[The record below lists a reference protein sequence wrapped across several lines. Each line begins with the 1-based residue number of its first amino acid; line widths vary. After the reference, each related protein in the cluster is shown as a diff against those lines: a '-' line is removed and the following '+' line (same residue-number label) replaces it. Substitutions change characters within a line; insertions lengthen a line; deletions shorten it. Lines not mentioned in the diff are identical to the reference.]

1 MNEKRNPLIYR
12 LLYFAIYAGDAL
24 FTPFYSLFFIS
35 VGLSSL
41 EQSILLALIPFT
53 LFIGNYLFSF
63 FATSYKRNV
72 NLMRWMALAQG
83 VGIVLF
89 GFMQSFASLCV
100 LTIFIC
106 LFNSSYFQ
114 IEDAASAVSM
124 KKLGVSYSSIR
135 IFGSIA
141 YAAALLAGYFLVGNL
156 PYKYLFVIAGCLMFI
171 GFALTFLIA
180 KPSQEDIHRD
190 AETKEEKA
198 DPYRSFF
205 KNKSFVLF
213 LVFYAVFF
221 GCSNTAGYIIPV
233 YLNQLGLLDNEYSLW
248 SGVRVLAEILSFI
261 VFPFLFKIIKKHKT
275 SLIVGSSFF
284 LLSALLFSV
293 VTDRYWLVSS
303 SFLAR
308 GFANGFIIISSVS
321 YLQNLV
327 GDKNVA
333 RALTLEAG
341 LSYMVTGIGNL
352 VASYIYTAL
361 SFQAFFLILFVIQA
375 LAFVLLFFVK
385 VTTPPTNK
393 LSLAQK

>member
-1 MNEKRNPLIYR
+1 
-12 LLYFAIYAGDAL
+12 
-24 FTPFYSLFFIS
+24 
-35 VGLSSL
+35 
-41 EQSILLALIPFT
+41 
-53 LFIGNYLFSF
+53 
-63 FATSYKRNV
+63 
-72 NLMRWMALAQG
+72 
-83 VGIVLF
+83 
-89 GFMQSFASLCV
+89 
-100 LTIFIC
+100 
-106 LFNSSYFQ
+106 
-114 IEDAASAVSM
+114 
-124 KKLGVSYSSIR
+124 
-135 IFGSIA
+135 
-141 YAAALLAGYFLVGNL
+141 
-156 PYKYLFVIAGCLMFI
+156 
-171 GFALTFLIA
+171 
-180 KPSQEDIHRD
+180 
-190 AETKEEKA
+190 
-198 DPYRSFF
+198 
-205 KNKSFVLF
+205 
-213 LVFYAVFF
+213 
-221 GCSNTAGYIIPV
+221 
-233 YLNQLGLLDNEYSLW
+233 
-248 SGVRVLAEILSFI
+248 
-261 VFPFLFKIIKKHKT
+261 IIKKHKT